1 MKCKMTGATSLAG
14 AFVAGMVATTALVGG
29 MATPGAKA
37 RGIVAQGQEV
47 IVQRV
52 VNPTITDEDITLL
65 RQDLRAKKMQVI
77 GQNMSLSDME
87 AERFWPIY
95 NHYVKDLQEVNNQK
109 YALLKQYAEM
119 WATMTDEDIVLLR
132 QDLREMKM
140 QVIGQ
145 NMSLSDTEAEKFW
158 PIYNHY
164 VKDLQEVNNQ
174 KYALLKQY
182 AEMWATMTDGDALIY
197 VRHWL
202 EADGQ
207 AQALRL
213 KYVPVVSQVLPGK
226 KAATFFQLDRR
237 LNMIVDLQL
246 FSQIP
251 LAHVKE

>member
-1 MKCKMTGATSLAG
+1 MKCKMTGAAGLVG
-14 AFVAGMVATTALVGG
+14 AFVAGMVVATAFVGG
-29 MATPGAKA
+29 MAAAGTKT
-37 RGIVAQGQEV
+37 RGTVAQGQQVTVERV
-47 IVQRV
+47 I
-52 VNPTITDEDITLL
+52 NPRITDEDIALL
-65 RQDLRAKKMQVI
+65 RKDVRA
-77 GQNMSLSDME
+77 
-87 AERFWPIY
+87 
-95 NHYVKDLQEVNNQK
+95 
-109 YALLKQYAEM
+109 
-119 WATMTDEDIVLLR
+119 
-132 QDLREMKM
+132 MKM

-145 NMSLSDTEAEKFW
+145 NMSLSETEGQKFW

-182 AEMWATMTDGDALIY
+182 AEMWATMTDQDALIY

-237 LNMIVDLQL
+237 LNMIIDLQL

>member
-1 MKCKMTGATSLAG
+1 MKRKMTGAAGLAG
-14 AFVAGMVATTALVGG
+14 AFVGGMVVATMLGWGLTTAK
-29 MATPGAKA
+29 AKTPGA
-37 RGIVAQGQEV
+37 VMAQGQDV
-47 IVQRV
+47 TVQRV
-52 VNPTITDEDITLL
+52 INPRVTDEDIALL
-65 RQDLRAKKMQVI
+65 RKDLRA
-77 GQNMSLSDME
+77 
-87 AERFWPIY
+87 
-95 NHYVKDLQEVNNQK
+95 
-109 YALLKQYAEM
+109 
-119 WATMTDEDIVLLR
+119 
-132 QDLREMKM
+132 MKM

-145 NMSLSDTEAEKFW
+145 NMSLSDAEGEKFW

-182 AEMWATMTDGDALIY
+182 AEMWETMSDQDALIY

-213 KYVPVVSQVLPGK
+213 QYVPVVSQVLPGR